1 MAADEGVGDD
11 MNKNADEEDG
21 GGGASR
27 DRTHHS
33 RHGEN
38 GIEAPWPALRFDL
51 HIPHPPAAVW
61 RALTDPDLLARW
73 WAAGEVK
80 PVVGHRFTLDM
91 GNWGTQPCEVTAVEP
106 ESRLEYHFAQG
117 VLDTTIVWRIEPE
130 AEGTRLYL
138 EHAGFDL
145 DSPMG
150 RQAFA
155 GMGNGWPHILTQIER
170 ALDEVGAAANG

>member
-1 MAADEGVGDD
+1 MAADEGVADD

-91 GNWGTQPCEVTAVEP
+91 GNWGT
-106 ESRLEYHFAQG
+106 
-117 VLDTTIVWRIEPE
+117 
-130 AEGTRLYL
+130 
-138 EHAGFDL
+138 
-145 DSPMG
+145 SPA
-150 RQAFA
+150 R
-155 GMGNGWPHILTQIER
+155 
-170 ALDEVGAAANG
+170 